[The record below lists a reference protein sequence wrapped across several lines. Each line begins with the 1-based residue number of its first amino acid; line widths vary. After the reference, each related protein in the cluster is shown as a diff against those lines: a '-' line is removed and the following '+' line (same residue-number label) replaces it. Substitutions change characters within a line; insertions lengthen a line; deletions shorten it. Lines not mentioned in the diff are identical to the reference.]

1 MKISFL
7 LDGQFP
13 YGMASANR
21 AHLYAKGLIELGNDV
36 TILIPRATEKPG
48 RIRNRDVSGIHEGVK
63 FRYAYESI
71 IRKSFLGRRIQNLIS
86 FMNSFLL
93 FIRLKPDIILIAA
106 SNFKYILLGKTCSL
120 LTGAKLVREK
130 SEVPFYKLEKLTRFR
145 KFRIKSEFRL
155 FDGMIVIS
163 NELKDFFS
171 RDMKLNLK
179 MIEVPILVETN
190 SISKNGIP
198 ARKANLV
205 YTGSLLEHKDGV
217 TTIIRAFARILPDHP
232 GLKLIMTGNIEGSVS
247 KKEILDLI
255 QSLKLGDNVLL
266 PGYISKDELNEL
278 TTTASVLL
286 LAKPLNRQNR
296 YNMATKIGEYL
307 MTGRPAVISNVD
319 PVCSYLSHR
328 ENICITD
335 PDELRIAEE
344 IEFLLENPLK
354 ADEIG
359 SSGRGSVVRLFDYKI
374 HAARMDDFF
383 RNL

>member
-1 MKISFL
+1 
-7 LDGQFP
+7 
-13 YGMASANR
+13 
-21 AHLYAKGLIELGNDV
+21 
-36 TILIPRATEKPG
+36 
-48 RIRNRDVSGIHEGVK
+48 
-63 FRYAYESI
+63 
-71 IRKSFLGRRIQNLIS
+71 
-86 FMNSFLL
+86 
-93 FIRLKPDIILIAA
+93 
-106 SNFKYILLGKTCSL
+106 
-120 LTGAKLVREK
+120 
-130 SEVPFYKLEKLTRFR
+130 
-145 KFRIKSEFRL
+145 
-155 FDGMIVIS
+155 MIVIS
-163 NELKDFFS
+163 RELKDFFS

>member
-86 FMNSFLL
+86 FMNSFLF

-163 NELKDFFS
+163 RELKDFFS

>member
-86 FMNSFLL
+86 FMNSFLF

-163 NELKDFFS
+163 RELKDFFS
-171 RDMKLNLK
+171 RDIKLNLK